1 MKELKMVSS
10 LERENLINTISED
23 QTEII
28 HLRMT
33 WRRLLNK
40 RTKFTTRKQSVLLC
54 REKKNKKKT
63 RTEILFTISNS
74 EQTLGK
80 MTVGQST
87 IPIFITSFV

>member
-54 REKKNKKKT
+54 REKKKKT